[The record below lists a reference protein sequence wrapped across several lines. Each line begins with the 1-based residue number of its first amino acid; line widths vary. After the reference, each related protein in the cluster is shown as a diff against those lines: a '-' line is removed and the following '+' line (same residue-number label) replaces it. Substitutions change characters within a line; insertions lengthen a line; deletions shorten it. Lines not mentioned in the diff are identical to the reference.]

1 MTAQCTGAMVLD
13 VDGKVLHATG
23 TACSAAVQRQ
33 LCDYVLHRTIVT
45 GVVPLA
51 IPGGPHS
58 VQFVRGVDTDIVLL
72 FSASPI
78 DPPDVIHPHQGDFS

>member
-1 MTAQCTGAMVLD
+1 MVLD

-23 TACSAAVQRQ
+23 AACRVAVQRQ
-33 LCDYVLHRTIVT
+33 LCDYVLRRAIVS

-51 IPGGPHS
+51 MPGGPHS
-58 VQFVRGVDTDIVLL
+58 VQFLRGVDTDIVLL

-78 DPPDVIHPHQGDFS
+78 DPSDVIHPHQGDFQ